1 MLKTK
6 LLIVALI
13 GLLLSGCG
21 YRLAG
26 KADLDPVFENTH
38 VTFAAGGQRI
48 AELVEEQL
56 AENDIDIVE
65 QEEASAIVNILYERR
80 TREILSLDEQG
91 RVSEYELILQ
101 IGLNVVDVDG
111 KVLIR
116 NQDFR
121 LSRDFFFE
129 IQEVL
134 GNEEQVIYDELRQDI
149 SRLII
154 YRLQAVSTAE
164 KTES

>member
-6 LLIVALI
+6 LFVVLLIISLV
-13 GLLLSGCG
+13 SGCG
-21 YRLAG
+21 YKRAG

-38 VTFAAGGQRI
+38 VTFASGGQ
-48 AELVEEQL
+48 AMAGLVEEQL
-56 AENDIDIVE
+56 QANDAEIVE
-65 QEEASAIVNILYERR
+65 LDAASAIVNILYERR
-80 TREILSLDEQG
+80 TREILSVDEEG
-91 RVSEYELILQ
+91 RASEFELILR
-101 IGLNVVDVDG
+101 IGLNVVDAEG

-116 NQDFR
+116 NQDIR

-134 GNEEQVIYDELRQDI
+134 GTEERVIYDELRQDI

-154 YRLQAVSTAE
+154 YRLQAVSTEAS
-164 KTES
+164 TES

>member
-6 LLIVALI
+6 LFLVL
-13 GLLLSGCG
+13 LSFSLLSGCG

-26 KADLDPVFENTH
+26 KADLDPVFENSH
-38 VTFAAGGQRI
+38 ITFAAGGQLI

-56 AENDIDIVE
+56 HANGVDIVE
-65 QEEASAIVNILYERR
+65 IDEASAIINILYERSS
-80 TREILSLDEQG
+80 REILSVDEQG
-91 RVSEYELILQ
+91 RVSEYELILR
-101 IGLNVVDVDG
+101 IGLNVVDADG
-111 KVLIR
+111 KVLIN

-134 GNEEQVIYDELRQDI
+134 GNEERVIYDELRQDI

-154 YRLQAVSTAE
+154 YRLQAVSTLKA
-164 KTES
+164 KES

>member
-1 MLKTK
+1 M
-6 LLIVALI
+6 V
-13 GLLLSGCG
+13 LLLVSLLAGCG

-26 KADLDPVFENTH
+26 KADLDPVFENSH
-38 VTFAAGGQRI
+38 VTFAAGGQLI
-48 AELVEEQL
+48 AQLVEEQL
-56 AENDIDIVE
+56 QANDVNIVE
-65 QEEASAIVNILYERR
+65 LDEASAIINILYERR

-91 RVSEYELILQ
+91 RVSEYELIMQ
-101 IGLNVVDVDG
+101 IGLNVVDAEG
-111 KVLIR
+111 KVLIN

-134 GNEEQVIYDELRQDI
+134 GNEERVIYDELRQDI

-154 YRLQAVSTAE
+154 YRLQAVSTPE
-164 KTES
+164 TTES

>member
-6 LLIVALI
+6 FLTVLLIFSV
-13 GLLLSGCG
+13 LSGCG
-21 YRLAG
+21 YQLAG
-26 KADLDPVFENTH
+26 KADLDPVFENSH
-38 VTFAAGGQRI
+38 VTFAAGGQLM
-48 AELVEEQL
+48 AQLVEEQL
-56 AENDIDIVE
+56 KANNADLVE
-65 QEEASAIVNILYERR
+65 LDDASAIVNILYERR
-80 TREILSLDEQG
+80 SREILSVDEQG
-91 RVSEYELILQ
+91 RVSEYELILR
-101 IGLNVVDVDG
+101 IGLNVVDAEG
-111 KVLIR
+111 KLLIS

-134 GNEEQVIYDELRQDI
+134 GNEERVIYDELRQDI

-164 KTES
+164 PKES